1 MRYINKQNGK
11 VAEVIKQDDKA
22 ATYKIRFIADGTTKD
37 ISYSTFKRWYKK
49 IDTIDPEEIPD
60 DQYTAEIMAQK
71 KDLGIECP
79 EIKEVELV
87 PMPGAEKLAD
97 LKEEYCGDG
106 TKYAEVG
113 KQIAEQA
120 KQKAVAAKRE
130 KAARE
135 KKAPKVDIAEAQAPV
150 SKAITDLGLI
160 VKTYAGSSRNFTVKN
175 EAGKTVCEVY
185 FGSKKFALM
194 VRANQVP
201 EGYTADRVRNCP
213 SSHAFDFAY
222 SEVDRFTNL
231 LNTIKE
237 EN

>member
-49 IDTIDPEEIPD
+49 IDTVDPEQIPD
-60 DQYTAEIMAQK
+60 DEYTAEIMAQK

-79 EIKEVELV
+79 EIKEVEV
-87 PMPGAEKLAD
+87 VSAD
-97 LKEEYCGDG
+97 VAGDG
-106 TKYAEVG
+106 TPLAEVG
-113 KQIAEQA
+113 KEILEQA
-120 KQKAVAAKRE
+120 KQKA
-130 KAARE
+130 KAARAARTGKGKE
-135 KKAPKVDIAEAQAPV
+135 KAPKVDITEAQAPV
-150 SKAITDLGLI
+150 NKAITDLGLTI
-160 VKTYAGSSRNFTVKN
+160 KTYAGSARNYTVKN
-175 EAGKTVCEVY
+175 DEGKTVCEVY

-194 VRANQVP
+194 VRASQVP

-222 SEVDRFTNL
+222 SELDKFTNL

>member
-49 IDTIDPEEIPD
+49 IDTVDPEEIPD

-79 EIKEVELV
+79 EIKEVEV
-87 PMPGAEKLAD
+87 VSEDVA
-97 LKEEYCGDG
+97 GDG
-106 TKYAEVG
+106 TPLAEVG
-113 KQIAEQA
+113 KEIAEQA
-120 KQKAVAAKRE
+120 KKKAAAAKRE
-130 KAARE
+130 KAVRE

-194 VRANQVP
+194 VRASQVP
-201 EGYTADRVRNCP
+201 EGFTADRVRNCP

-222 SEVDRFTNL
+222 SEVDRFTDL